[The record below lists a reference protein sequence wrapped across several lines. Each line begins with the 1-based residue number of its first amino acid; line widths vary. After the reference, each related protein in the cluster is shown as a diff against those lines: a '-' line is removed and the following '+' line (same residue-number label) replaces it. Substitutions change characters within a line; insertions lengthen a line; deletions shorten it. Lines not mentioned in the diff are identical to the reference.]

1 MSTIG
6 NVHRNPRDV
15 LVAPIVSEKSFKL
28 SQDEGKYTFVVAPGA
43 NKTEIKIAVEQVF
56 GVKVSAVNTLNRKG
70 KTRRTRT
77 GIGRR
82 KDAKHAIITLKEGT
96 IDVFG

>member
-1 MSTIG
+1 
-6 NVHRNPRDV
+6 
-15 LVAPIVSEKSFKL
+15 
-28 SQDEGKYTFVVAPGA
+28 
-43 NKTEIKIAVEQVF
+43 
-56 GVKVSAVNTLNRKG
+56 VKVSAVNTLNRKG

-82 KDAKHAIITLKEGT
+82 KDTKHAIITLKEGT